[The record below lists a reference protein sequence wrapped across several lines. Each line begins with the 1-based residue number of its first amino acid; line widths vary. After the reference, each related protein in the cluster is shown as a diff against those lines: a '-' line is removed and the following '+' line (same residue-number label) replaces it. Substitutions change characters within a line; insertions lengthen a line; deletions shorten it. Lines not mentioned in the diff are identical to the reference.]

1 MRFYYLCPG
10 SRNIVEKY
18 PWQHGIWLDICGLLS
33 GVDIT
38 KSTVMIMRN
47 KLFGNDEAEKENV
60 DELEADVGTSKST
73 QAEKKIAP
81 PPSTSLG
88 FTELGLN
95 GASKSA

>member
-1 MRFYYLCPG
+1 MQLRKL
-10 SRNIVEKY
+10 K
-18 PWQHGIWLDICGLLS
+18 QDICGLLS

-73 QAEKKIAP
+73 SRKK
-81 PPSTSLG
+81 L
-88 FTELGLN
+88 LHHHRLV
-95 GASKSA
+95 